1 VLIIGDPLKAIPF
14 ARGRQ
19 LEKYKDTCDKDVIE
33 ENPKPIPKSTKMLYG
48 LLLTKLDLQLG
59 KQK

>member
-1 VLIIGDPLKAIPF
+1 MLIIGDPLKAIPF

-33 ENPKPIPKSTKMLYG
+33 ENPKPTPKSTKNALWIA
-48 LLLTKLDLQLG
+48 LNKT
-59 KQK
+59 